1 LEKLNE
7 YLQFIEEE
15 LSKLNINGKPSELY
29 EPIKY
34 TLSLGGK
41 RIRPVLTL
49 ISCEAFGGS
58 KDQALNAALAIEVFH
73 NFTLLHDDI
82 MDNAPLRRTKE
93 TVHVKWNP
101 NIAILSGDAMFV
113 LSQQLLLKSETDS
126 LIKCLILFNKTAIE
140 VCEGQ
145 QLDMNFEKQEYVSIP
160 SYINMIGLKTA
171 VLLACSLKI
180 GALIAGSNDED
191 AQHIYNYGYNLGVAF
206 QLQDDILDVYADPN
220 KFGKQVGGDIISN
233 KKTFLLLKAMELSK
247 LNHYKESELKMWMQ
261 AGQEHAKEK
270 VEAVTLLY
278 DFLGVKE
285 IALKEVDK
293 YHHVALTS
301 LDKINLNENQKKV
314 FYDFAHFLMKRDL

>member
-1 LEKLNE
+1 MEKLNA
-7 YLQFIEEE
+7 YLQYIEDE
-15 LSKLNINGKPSELY
+15 LSSLNINGKPPELY
-29 EPIKY
+29 DPIKY
-34 TLSLGGK
+34 TLNLGGK

-58 KDQALNAALAIEVFH
+58 KELALDTALAIEVFH

-82 MDNAPLRRTKE
+82 MDNAPLRRSKD
-93 TVHVKWNP
+93 TVHVKWNS

-113 LSQQLLLKSETDS
+113 LSQQLLLKNETAS
-126 LIKCLILFNKTAIE
+126 LKKCLVLFNKTALE

-145 QLDMNFEKQEYVSIP
+145 QLDMNFEKLEYVSIP
-160 SYINMIGLKTA
+160 AYINMIGLKTA
-171 VLLACSLKI
+171 VLLACCLKM
-180 GALIAGSNDED
+180 GALIAGSSDDD

-206 QLQDDILDVYADPN
+206 QLQDDILDVYADPS

-247 LNHYKESELKMWMQ
+247 LNHYKESELKMWLQ

-270 VEAVTLLY
+270 VEAVTSLY
-278 DFLGVKE
+278 NFLGVKE

-293 YHHVALTS
+293 YHQLALS
-301 LDKINLNENQKKV
+301 YLDKLNLRDNQKIV
-314 FYDFAHFLMKRDL
+314 FYEFAHFLMKRDL